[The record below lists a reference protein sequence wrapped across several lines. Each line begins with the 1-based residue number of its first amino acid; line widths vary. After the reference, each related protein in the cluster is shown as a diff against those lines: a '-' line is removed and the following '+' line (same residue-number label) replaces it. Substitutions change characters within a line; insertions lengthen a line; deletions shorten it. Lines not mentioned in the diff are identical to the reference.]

1 MISNQLKAESYYAS
15 FILTFFLVTARK
27 EGEMNNIINEE
38 TMGQRIKAR
47 RKALKMTQEQLAEV
61 MCIPKSTI
69 SAYENDKVDIKAS
82 VLVELS
88 DHLETTPNFL
98 LGCNQDYDPFVR
110 NAEAMLML
118 IKDEKMQEMLLAQ
131 LKAWTNV

>member
-1 MISNQLKAESYYAS
+1 
-15 FILTFFLVTARK
+15 
-27 EGEMNNIINEE
+27 MNNTINEE
-38 TMGQRIKAR
+38 TMGQRIKVR
-47 RKALKMTQEQLAEV
+47 RKARKMTQEQLAEV

-88 DHLETTPNFL
+88 DHLETTPNYL
-98 LGCNQDYDPFVR
+98 LGCNQDYDPFVQ

-131 LKAWTNV
+131 LKVWTSI